1 MVFRSGGSNK
11 EESIW
16 ARELEGHL
24 AGWPSVSLS
33 SSPHIDEMQ
42 SVRLQSSHI
51 KVNLQN
57 RLLGFLLKRYKK
69 DQAEYEENR

>member
-1 MVFRSGGSNK
+1 MAFRSGESNEK
-11 EESIW
+11 ESDRV
-16 ARELEGHL
+16 RELEGHL
-24 AGWPSVSLS
+24 TGWPSVSLS

-51 KVNLQN
+51 KVNFQN